1 MIASKSTINRVMRQ
15 TLKSNANLS
24 TFWVVETSN
33 PDASPGTLDI
43 QEIETRGPR
52 IASDIGIG
60 VSLYILVLQ
69 SGEVG
74 EKWHFGV
81 LTGLYCILCSASAIL
96 NRISGY
102 PPVRTRKPDISG
114 FWDPKPGPRHPFQGP
129 KIYRFRLTD
138 FDAFR
143 SNNSVYTDHISDDLT
158 TCNPIAWR
166 S

>member
-1 MIASKSTINRVMRQ
+1 MTPMIASKSTINRVMRQ

-74 EKWHFGV
+74 EK
-81 LTGLYCILCSASAIL
+81 
-96 NRISGY
+96 
-102 PPVRTRKPDISG
+102 
-114 FWDPKPGPRHPFQGP
+114 
-129 KIYRFRLTD
+129 
-138 FDAFR
+138 
-143 SNNSVYTDHISDDLT
+143 
-158 TCNPIAWR
+158 
-166 S
+166 